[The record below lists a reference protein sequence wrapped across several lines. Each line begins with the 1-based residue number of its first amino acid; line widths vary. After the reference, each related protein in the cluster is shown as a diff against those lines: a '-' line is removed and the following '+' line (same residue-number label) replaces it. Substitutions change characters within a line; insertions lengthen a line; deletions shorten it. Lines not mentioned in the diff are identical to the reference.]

1 MAPRPILISLSATVT
16 DENDQEDTLSLV
28 TNGTLEQT
36 PSGYRVRYEEHL
48 NEDEPPQPV
57 TLLLEG
63 DTVTMQR
70 EGDYETGMVF
80 AKGQRCESQYHTP
93 YGLIDMAVYCSLA
106 RYRMDEEAGELR
118 LRYQLDVGG
127 QFVSM
132 HELTLQFLLK
142 EGLAT

>member
-1 MAPRPILISLSATVT
+1 MSKRAILISLSATIT
-16 DENDQEDTLSLV
+16 DDNGQEDALSLV
-28 TNGTLEQT
+28 TNGTLETT
-36 PSGYRVRYEEHL
+36 PAGYRLRYEEHID
-48 NEDEPPQPV
+48 EDEPPQPV

-63 DTVTMQR
+63 DSVVMQR

-80 AKGQRCESQYHTP
+80 AKGQRYESQYHTP
-93 YGLIDMAVYCSLA
+93 YGFIDMAVYCSLA
-106 RYRMDEEAGELR
+106 RYRVDDEAGELR
-118 LRYQLDVGG
+118 LRYQLDVGR